1 MRIIR
6 DTQCLQGMVEKEQLP
21 IRILAVASRTPVLI
35 YNKYQSFDDNMVRIL
50 NEYGLNRDEV
60 LKTYN

>member
-1 MRIIR
+1 
-6 DTQCLQGMVEKEQLP
+6 MVEKEQLP